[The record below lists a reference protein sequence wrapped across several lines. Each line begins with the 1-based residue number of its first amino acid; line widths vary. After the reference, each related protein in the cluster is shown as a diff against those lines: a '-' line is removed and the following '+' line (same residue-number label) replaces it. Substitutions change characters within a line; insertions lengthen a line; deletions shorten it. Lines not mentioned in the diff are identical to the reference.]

1 MAKVITVINQ
11 KGGVGKSTTCE
22 SIGAFFRDQGK
33 KVLFIDLDPQCNLSY
48 LLGAQSDETIWEYFC
63 AKKNNAEVSLKNF
76 IQTTDRGDV
85 IGSSQ
90 FLAHADSSLLEM
102 GREYYLKEGIEEL
115 EGTYDYIVI
124 DTPPSLGIVSI
135 NALTATNGIVIPTQ
149 ADILSLQGIGQLIQ
163 TVTSVRKYSNPSL
176 QIYGLLLVRYN
187 ARTNISKG
195 VADYLATV
203 ANDMGTTL
211 FDTKIRE
218 CTAIKEAQI
227 NKNSIYD
234 YDKKSNAAKDYN
246 SFVRELE
253 ARLG

>member
-48 LLGAQSDETIWEYFC
+48 LLGAKADETIWEYFC
-63 AKKNNAEVSLKNF
+63 AKKNNTEVSLKNF

-102 GREYYLKEGIEEL
+102 GREYYLKEGIKEL
-115 EGTYDYIVI
+115 EGIYDYIVI
-124 DTPPSLGIVSI
+124 DTPPSLGIISV
-135 NALTATNGIVIPTQ
+135 NALTATHGIVIPTQ
-149 ADILSLQGIGQLIQ
+149 ADILSLQGIGQLTQ
-163 TVTSVRKYSNPSL
+163 TVTAVRKYSNPGI

-203 ANDMGTTL
+203 ATDIGTTL

-218 CTAIKEAQI
+218 CTAIKVAQAN
-227 NKNSIYD
+227 NKSIFD
-234 YDKKSNAAKDYN
+234 YDKKSNASVDYM
-246 SFVRELE
+246 SFGKELE